1 MLEFHDFIKEYGG
14 KPVIGI
20 PSIFIPT
27 GLHWIRG
34 KNGSGKSSLFRCIAG
49 ISPFKGSIR
58 LNDAFDPVKNP
69 VEYRSRVNFSEAEPQ
84 FPSFLSGKELLQ
96 FVARAKNTDLVQLEK
111 VISQLHL
118 PVYFENPCGTY
129 SSGMNKKISLA
140 MAFLGKPELII
151 LDEPF
156 ITLDSESCR
165 NLGRMIEEARAE
177 GAGILLSSHPDL
189 SEGLLSISQTYEI
202 SEGIFQQ
209 HHG

>member
-1 MLEFHDFIKEYGG
+1 MLEFKNFRKEYEG

-20 PSIFIPT
+20 PSLFVPA

-49 ISPFKGSIR
+49 TSPFKGSIK
-58 LNDAFDPVKNP
+58 LNGAFDPVKHP
-69 VEYRSRVNFSEAEPQ
+69 VEYRRRVNFSEAEPQ
-84 FPSFLSGKELLQ
+84 FPSFLSGKELLH
-96 FVARAKNTDLVQLEK
+96 FVAKAKNTDPNRLEK

-140 MAFLGKPELII
+140 MAFTGNPELII

-156 ITLDSESCR
+156 ITLDSESCK
-165 NLGRMIEEARAE
+165 NLAQMMEEALAK
-177 GAGILLSSHPDL
+177 GAGILLSSHPDF
-189 SEGLLSISQTYEI
+189 SEELLNISHTYEI
-202 SEGIFQQ
+202 SEGNLL
-209 HHG
+209 HRHG